1 MCFTMA
7 VGEMKLYCIYDSAM
21 GVVIEVGFQETMR
34 AVVINTYNSDFQR
47 YKVMIWEG

>member
-1 MCFTMA
+1 MG
-7 VGEMKLYCIYDSAM
+7 VGEMKLYCIYDSIM
-21 GVVIEVGFQETMR
+21 GVVIEVGFRETML